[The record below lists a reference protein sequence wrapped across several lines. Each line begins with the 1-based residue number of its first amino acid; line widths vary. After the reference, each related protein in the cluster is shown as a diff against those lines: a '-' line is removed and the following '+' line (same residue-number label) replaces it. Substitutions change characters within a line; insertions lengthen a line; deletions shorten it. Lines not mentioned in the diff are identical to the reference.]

1 MKMKSKF
8 FGLSAKLAL
17 AVLAVGTTLT
27 SCYDSENGDVN
38 KPYTPEAPKYI
49 VSGYIT
55 DYETGEPLTGA
66 TVTIGAQQATTN
78 GGAYSLELTAP
89 GALDVTIAAEGYSSV
104 ERSLQV
110 ETITTGVALYTVDA
124 ALWDE
129 AALPGIKVEVMDNQT
144 ASNQI
149 TAEEAVAVDLVNN
162 DEQPIPA
169 SLTFNNL
176 QAGATFVSDYT
187 TTANATKAASDDPRE
202 AFIAYCE
209 AYLGVNPD
217 KGFTKTTQEFNF
229 MIAGRSSVKSVT
241 INTYGAT
248 ERYIFT
254 LNGVEHSYVINRITG
269 YALVPEVVSNEI
281 YHGHGHGH
289 GHGGELNAGGGIW
302 E

>member
-1 MKMKSKF
+1 
-8 FGLSAKLAL
+8 
-17 AVLAVGTTLT
+17 
-27 SCYDSENGDVN
+27 
-38 KPYTPEAPKYI
+38 
-49 VSGYIT
+49 
-55 DYETGEPLTGA
+55 
-66 TVTIGAQQATTN
+66 
-78 GGAYSLELTAP
+78 
-89 GALDVTIAAEGYSSV
+89 
-104 ERSLQV
+104 
-110 ETITTGVALYTVDA
+110 
-124 ALWDE
+124 
-129 AALPGIKVEVMDNQT
+129 MDNQT

-217 KGFTKTTQEFNF
+217 KGFTKTTQEFN
-229 MIAGRSSVKSVT
+229 
-241 INTYGAT
+241 
-248 ERYIFT
+248 
-254 LNGVEHSYVINRITG
+254 YVINRITG